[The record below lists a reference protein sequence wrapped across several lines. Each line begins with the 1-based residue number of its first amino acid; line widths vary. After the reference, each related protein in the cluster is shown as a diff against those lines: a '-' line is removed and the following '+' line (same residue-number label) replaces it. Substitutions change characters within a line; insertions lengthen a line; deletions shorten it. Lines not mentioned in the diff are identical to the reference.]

1 MLLHEYNTSF
11 KGIWSKGSETVN
23 VPLVTLPV
31 NLPSIKA
38 MNL

>member
-1 MLLHEYNTSF
+1 MNKIQVLREFGVKEVKL
-11 KGIWSKGSETVN
+11 